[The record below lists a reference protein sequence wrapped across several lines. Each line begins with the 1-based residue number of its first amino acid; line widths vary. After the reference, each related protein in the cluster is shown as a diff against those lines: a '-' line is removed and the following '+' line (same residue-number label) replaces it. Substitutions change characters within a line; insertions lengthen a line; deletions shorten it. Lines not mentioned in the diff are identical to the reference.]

1 MTFLFPAL
9 SCKPNEYYVK
19 FACFF
24 NNESGSATVRTAASV
39 VKFLVG
45 NGILILDIFKLTL

>member
-1 MTFLFPAL
+1 MTFLFPVL
-9 SCKPNEYYVK
+9 SRKPNKYFVK

-24 NNESGSATVRTAASV
+24 NKESGSAIVKTAASV

-45 NGILILDIFKLTL
+45 NRILILDLYN